1 MPTHDFSK
9 KNIFNKHTFK
19 TLSSECPKPKQTRV
33 YSLLSSIERWA
44 ESCIDCGSCRGPTGR
59 KFAAVRNR
67 LVNFKTSS
75 QNCPMSWPSPW
86 PLMGKGH
93 PRQAGSS
100 STSGAKAKEK
110 KQHTGSTMT
119 PHILRQGKT
128 SCYKEKAEAHRNA
141 AGNHWRWNEG

>member
-1 MPTHDFSK
+1 MPMQDFSK

-86 PLMGKGH
+86 ALMATH
-93 PRQAGSS
+93 
-100 STSGAKAKEK
+100 AKQDRPQPVEPKQKKK

>member
-1 MPTHDFSK
+1 MQDFSK
-9 KNIFNKHTFK
+9 KNMFNKHTFK
-19 TLSSECPKPKQTRV
+19 TLSSECPKHKQTRV

-110 KQHTGSTMT
+110 KTTHWLNHDPTHTQAGKNKLLQRESRGS
-119 PHILRQGKT
+119 
-128 SCYKEKAEAHRNA
+128 
-141 AGNHWRWNEG
+141 